1 MSEMQFRIKL
11 QYQPTEAES
20 ENDLNDGKNEYF
32 WEKEEKRKSGVYRPW
47 KENKVPT
54 RKHQFNWLQQ
64 VSIRKLRVQF
74 FRV

>member
-11 QYQPTEAES
+11 QYQTTETES
-20 ENDLNDGKNEYF
+20 ENDLIDGKNEYF

-54 RKHQFNWLQQ
+54 RKH
-64 VSIRKLRVQF
+64 
-74 FRV
+74 